1 MNRSVVWFKKDLRIH
16 DNAALKAATQRGSVC
31 CLYIIEPS
39 IWKSPDASTQ
49 HFEFLLESLRDLYL
63 ELKQRGAQLHVVTG
77 EVVDVFQRLYAL
89 SPFDA
94 LYSHQETGHALSY
107 ARDVAVL
114 RWCRTQSVAWHEP
127 LQFGVIRRLQD
138 RDLWQKH
145 WDTHMQQHC
154 EPTPTAIATFPL
166 PWVEPRPPSALAL
179 GIDPLNPPQRQKG
192 GRRNGLEV
200 LEDFLNH
207 RSEQYRGGI
216 SSPLSA
222 PTACSRISPYLTFGC
237 LSMREVVQA
246 IVHTLSRSAS
256 LETRKAKGLRGV
268 MSRLY
273 WHCHFI
279 QKLESEPE
287 LEFHNVHRG
296 YNGLREEEWNAAHFE
311 ALSTGQ
317 TGWPLV
323 DASVRMLKEY
333 GWINFRMRAM
343 LVSTAA
349 YPLWLHWRGVG
360 EWLARHFLD
369 YEPGI
374 HWSQMQMQSGTTGI
388 NIPRV
393 YNPIKQARDHDP
405 QGVFVRRWLPAMAH
419 VPDTWLFEPWRMPT
433 SLRQQFGLTGTLALA
448 TPIID
453 LETASREAKRRLFE
467 RRGQPLIRAAKK
479 QIIDKHA
486 SRKRPSPSLKKTR
499 KRPSTL
505 EPQLQQAFDFT

>member
-1 MNRSVVWFKKDLRIH
+1 MSDSVVWFKKDLRIH
-16 DNAALKAATQRGSVC
+16 DHAALNAAAQRGRVC

-39 IWKSPDASTQ
+39 LWLSPDASTQ
-49 HFEFLLESLRDLYL
+49 HFEFLLESLRDLYI
-63 ELKQRGAQLHVVTG
+63 ELKGLGAQLHVVTG
-77 EVVDVFQRLYAL
+77 EAVDVLRRLHAL

-94 LYSHQETGHALSY
+94 LYSHQETGHGLSY
-107 ARDVAVL
+107 TRDIAVGK
-114 RWCRTQSVAWHEP
+114 WCRTQDIAWHEP
-127 LQFGVIRRLQD
+127 IQFGVIRRLQD
-138 RDLWQKH
+138 RDLWQAH
-145 WDTHMQQHC
+145 WDRHMQHSLI
-154 EPTPTAIATFPL
+154 PTPVSIQSIAL
-166 PWVEPRPPSALAL
+166 PWAEPRPPSAVAL
-179 GIDPLNPPQRQKG
+179 GIDPLNPPRRQKG
-192 GRRNGLEV
+192 GRRNGLVV
-200 LEDFLNH
+200 LEDFLSH

-222 PTACSRISPYLTFGC
+222 PTACSRLSPYLTFGC
-237 LSMREVVQA
+237 LSMREVVQR
-246 IVHTLSRSAS
+246 VVQELGRGSTLES
-256 LETRKAKGLRGV
+256 RKAKGLRGF

-279 QKLESEPE
+279 QKLESEPA
-287 LEFHNVHRG
+287 LEFQNVHRG
-296 YNGLREEEWNAAHFE
+296 YDGLREEEWNPAHFS
-311 ALSTGQ
+311 ALSEGR

-323 DASVRMLKEY
+323 DASVQMLKEY

-405 QGVFVRRWLPAMAH
+405 HGVFVRRWLPEMKK

-433 SLRQQFGLTGTLALA
+433 DLRKQFDLSHEHALA
-448 TPIID
+448 TPIVD
-453 LETASREAKRRLFE
+453 LDIASREAKKRLFE
-467 RRGQPLIRAAKK
+467 RRGSPTVKAAKK
-479 QIIDKHA
+479 EIIEKHA
-486 SRKRPSPSLKKTR
+486 SRKRPTQGP
-499 KRPSTL
+499 KRVRRQTTPMPTHQQQTL
-505 EPQLQQAFDFT
+505 DFT